1 MIQLPQSLD
10 ENVLAE
16 LLGLGLVAQPA
27 VGRHVDNP
35 PKPLEEL
42 LEGVAAAALGRQDQL
57 GHRLVRLISFQR
69 FG

>member
-10 ENVLAE
+10 ENVWQSS
-16 LLGLGLVAQPA
+16 GLGLVAQPA